1 VIDRETGRTQ
11 RLHQLPIHPETFLRE
26 LADVIEESRT
36 DGYADRL
43 LGSMQHVTVIDYRAW
58 AGREDELG
66 KRDSA
71 VTSQLGWGPEN
82 KPFEWLASYRR
93 MRDRRAS
100 FGSLAPLAIFP
111 LDPQDI
117 ADLMLGYLELRTMLR
132 GDLLE
137 QAFTAHDISADVT
150 FGDDADEVFLRV
162 ARGVVSLAIP
172 PSLRERLL
180 FELLTPDS
188 AIALADGMLDL
199 LAADQHLAEDVLPA
213 TDESGIWA

>member
-1 VIDRETGRTQ
+1 
-11 RLHQLPIHPETFLRE
+11 
-26 LADVIEESRT
+26 
-36 DGYADRL
+36 
-43 LGSMQHVTVIDYRAW
+43 
-58 AGREDELG
+58 
-66 KRDSA
+66 
-71 VTSQLGWGPEN
+71 
-82 KPFEWLASYRR
+82 

-111 LDPQDI
+111 LDPEDI
-117 ADLMLGYLELRTMLR
+117 ADLMLGYLEVRTLLR

-137 QAFTAHDISADVT
+137 QAFAAHDISADVMS
-150 FGDDADEVFLRV
+150 GDEADEVFLRV
-162 ARGVVSLAIP
+162 ARGGVSLAIP